1 MMNEAHGMDVWLV
14 AAGGGIPGDPRHPR
28 SEGGT
33 TMFGLGMGIL
43 ALFSLAGIF
52 SGPADPRRSAD
63 PRDDLTYRVWYLLR

>member
-1 MMNEAHGMDVWLV
+1 
-14 AAGGGIPGDPRHPR
+14 
-28 SEGGT
+28 
-33 TMFGLGMGIL
+33 MFGLGMGIL